1 MSIRY
6 PVLGFETAIFW
17 NESPPVTTRQ
27 GSHNQCGVCMYLIAK
42 RVDMIER
49 VNKICKR
56 AKDEWDSCLW
66 PVQLSLIMLSDV
78 FTISIIG

>member
-49 VNKICKR
+49 VNKSKEKQAYALALILLLNPGELKT
-56 AKDEWDSCLW
+56 DSD
-66 PVQLSLIMLSDV
+66 STKAS
-78 FTISIIG
+78 